1 MTDRDLYL
9 LGLSS
14 RVVQLEARIRE
25 LEEKLAAMT
34 PKRGSPVTPDD
45 VDDVREYVWRLPE

>member
-14 RVVQLEARIRE
+14 RVVQLEKRMNDKTPEIV
-25 LEEKLAAMT
+25 LAIVMFVCGFCVGALFAAT
-34 PKRGSPVTPDD
+34 VFA
-45 VDDVREYVWRLPE
+45 